1 MINVELIYALATEQ
15 NLLKLAVEEGS
26 TIQSVIEQSNI
37 LKCYSEIELSDI
49 KIGIFSR
56 LHDLHYV
63 VREGD
68 RIEIYRPLVI
78 NPMEARRLRAPI
90 RRKKHSSVKS

>member
-1 MINVELIYALATEQ
+1 MIEVELIYALPTEQ
-15 NLLKLAVEEGS
+15 NLLKLVVAEGS
-26 TIQSVIEQSNI
+26 TVQSVIEQSNI
-37 LKCYSEIELSDI
+37 LKQHPEIELNNI
-49 KIGIFSR
+49 KVGIFSR
-56 LHDLHYV
+56 LADLCHV

>member
-1 MINVELIYALATEQ
+1 MINVELIYALPTEQ
-15 NLLKLAVEEGS
+15 NLLRLVVEEGS
-26 TIQSVIEQSNI
+26 TIQSVIEQSSI
-37 LKCYSEIELSDI
+37 LKQYPEIEINNI

-56 LHDLHYV
+56 LVDLCHV

-78 NPMEARRLRAPI
+78 DPMEARRLRAPI

>member
-1 MINVELIYALATEQ
+1 MITVELIYALPKEQ
-15 NLLKLAVEEGS
+15 KLLKLAVEEGS
-26 TIQSVIEQSNI
+26 SIQSVIEQSGI
-37 LKCYSEIELSDI
+37 LQQYPEINLWPL
-49 KIGIFSR
+49 KVGIFGKLANLTDS
-56 LHDLHYV
+56 

-78 NPMEARRLRAPI
+78 DPMEARRLRAPI